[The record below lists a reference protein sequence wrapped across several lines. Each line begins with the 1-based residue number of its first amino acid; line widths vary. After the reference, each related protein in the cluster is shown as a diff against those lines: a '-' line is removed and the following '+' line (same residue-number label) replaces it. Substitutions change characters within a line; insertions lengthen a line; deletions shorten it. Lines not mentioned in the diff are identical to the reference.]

1 MGEERRS
8 PAEETR
14 WLYEEAES
22 RTAEAMEE
30 LVRREGFGELL
41 ARVTE
46 NAMAMIR
53 ISQGML
59 DLGVRNLRLAGRE
72 DVVRLGRQLARTE
85 DKLERVLQE
94 VERLE
99 ARLDEGVADAGLL
112 ERSDQGNG
120 SGGRDAGGGTRR
132 RSGQGGKRAARGSG
146 ADAS

>member
-14 WLYEEAES
+14 RLYEEAES

-30 LVRREGFGELL
+30 VVRREGFGELL

-46 NAMAMIR
+46 NAMAMFR

-99 ARLDEGVADAGLL
+99 ARLDEAGADGRLF
-112 ERSDQGNG
+112 ESSEQGNG
-120 SGGRDAGGGTRR
+120 AEARSSGSGKRR
-132 RSGQGGKRAARGSG
+132 RSGQRKSRSG